1 MKGTKTIEIGMA
13 LLAVL
18 FAAGCAGTQER
29 RVAMYD
35 GPTLQSEF
43 SRLDV
48 QYKAARSDDEIAAAV
63 RGLAALYTHT
73 QGEAAAA
80 LRSDLC
86 FKAMAANMV
95 MDECMER

>member
-1 MKGTKTIEIGMA
+1 MTTIIAVGLAAVIG
-13 LLAVL
+13 LFSTRAVGKKKP
-18 FAAGCAGTQER
+18 AVEY
-29 RVAMYD
+29 YD

-48 QYKAARSDDEIAAAV
+48 QYKAARSDDEIDAAV
-63 RGLAALYTHT
+63 RGLAALYSHT